1 MRFIIGYGLL
11 GYIAFVAIIILGVVV
26 GNILYFNIV
35 KDRISSKRYIS
46 FSIGMILNIIIC
58 LLLDI
63 AAQYLLY
70 KTFLRYLTNAIDTV
84 VSSFIDL
91 IKLQYILAWFII
103 PIALVFIYYA
113 ILSVLAYMKEYQA
126 WIEWNKKYGDG
137 DEVID
142 GDPDNNK
149 KKKGFFSSIIPA
161 FKKKELKYE
170 LKVNDSELSDIPYTE
185 PLKLMKC
192 SKLSQ
197 KGVLQIGKTDKGYV
211 MVVNS
216 KDHENKL
223 KGLIEK
229 FHSVNDITAKMP
241 YIAFFNENELTVD
254 NIKDYGRK
262 ILKERRSKK

>member
-192 SKLSQ
+192 GKLSQ

>member
-11 GYIAFVAIIILGVVV
+11 GHVVFVAIIILGVVV

-63 AAQYLLY
+63 SAQYLLY

-149 KKKGFFSSIIPA
+149 KKKGFF
-161 FKKKELKYE
+161 
-170 LKVNDSELSDIPYTE
+170 
-185 PLKLMKC
+185 
-192 SKLSQ
+192 
-197 KGVLQIGKTDKGYV
+197 GKIFGGK
-211 MVVNS
+211 
-216 KDHENKL
+216 
-223 KGLIEK
+223 
-229 FHSVNDITAKMP
+229 
-241 YIAFFNENELTVD
+241 
-254 NIKDYGRK
+254 
-262 ILKERRSKK
+262 

>member
-11 GYIAFVAIIILGVVV
+11 GYIAFVAIIILGIVV

-35 KDRISSKRYIS
+35 KDRISSKRYVS
-46 FSIGMILNIIIC
+46 FSIGMTLNVIIC
-58 LLLDI
+58 LLLDM

-70 KTFLRYLTNAIDTV
+70 KTFLKYLTNAIDTV

-126 WIEWNKKYGDG
+126 WVEWNKKYGDG
-137 DEVID
+137 DEVTD
-142 GDPDNNK
+142 SDPDNK
-149 KKKGFFSSIIPA
+149 KKKGFFSSIIPT

-170 LKVNDSELSDIPYTE
+170 LKVNDNELSDIPYTE
-185 PLKLMKC
+185 QLKLMKC
-192 SKLSQ
+192 SKLSK

-216 KDHENKL
+216 KDHEDKL

-254 NIKDYGRK
+254 NVKDYGR
-262 ILKERRSKK
+262 ILLKERRTKK